1 MKNQKEKIAQIVQRD
16 VNILLSSKREINL
29 GTKSVKDKTKYT
41 RKEKYK
47 KSFLD

>member
-1 MKNQKEKIAQIVQRD
+1 MKKQKEKIVLRD

-29 GTKSVKDKTKYT
+29 GTTSVKDKTKYA

>member
-1 MKNQKEKIAQIVQRD
+1 MKKQKEKIILRD
-16 VNILLSSKREINL
+16 INILLSSKREINL
-29 GTKSVKDKTKYT
+29 GTTSVKDKTKYI

>member
-1 MKNQKEKIAQIVQRD
+1 MKKQKEKIVQRD